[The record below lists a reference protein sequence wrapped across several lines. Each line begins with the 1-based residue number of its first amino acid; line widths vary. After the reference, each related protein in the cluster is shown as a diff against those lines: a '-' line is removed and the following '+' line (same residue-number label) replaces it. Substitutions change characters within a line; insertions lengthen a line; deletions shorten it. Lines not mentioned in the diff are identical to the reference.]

1 MPVAVAGRLPA
12 AHLRIGTFEGALVRL
27 DPWHERHAVVD
38 TAVVDTAAGDP
49 VAAGLSALGR

>member
-38 TAVVDTAAGDP
+38 TAAGDP